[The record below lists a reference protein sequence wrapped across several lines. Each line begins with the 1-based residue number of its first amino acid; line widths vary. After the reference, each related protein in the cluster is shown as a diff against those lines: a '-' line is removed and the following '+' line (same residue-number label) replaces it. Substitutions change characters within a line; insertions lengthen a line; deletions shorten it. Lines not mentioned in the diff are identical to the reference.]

1 MYLHCAM
8 PIQSKTIK
16 NRTHF
21 LYSTEE
27 FKQTYPEYGKITQW
41 RSGKEGEWVL
51 TDDDHV
57 VQILKKGKIKGG
69 AGYIRCITGSFT
81 TTGIKKMYGTIPEN
95 IYTFSGTNEY
105 RKFQQRT
112 ESTSRENLFA
122 RYVASGKDVV
132 EAYLDVYN
140 TTNVDYAKHRAGKL
154 LKTERVLKMITEE
167 TKKVLEEEGVT
178 ASYII
183 QKFKQ
188 VADIGDR
195 DSDVLRSLEC
205 LSKISGLYDTQ
216 DTKKQE
222 LTVWGG
228 FSPEQLKQV
237 SDEKLIAH
245 GEKDG

>member
-1 MYLHCAM
+1 MS
-8 PIQSKTIK
+8 QSKTIK
-16 NRTHF
+16 NRTHY

-27 FKQTYPEYGKITQW
+27 FNQTYPQYGKILHW
-41 RSGKEGEWVL
+41 RSGKEREWVL
-51 TDDDHV
+51 TDDDYV

-69 AGYIRCITGSFT
+69 QQYIRCITGSYVT
-81 TTGIKKMYGTIPEN
+81 SGVKKMYGTISEN

-105 RKFQQRT
+105 RKFKNKT
-112 ESTSRENLFA
+112 DSTSREHLFA
-122 RYVASGKDVV
+122 RYVSSGKDVV
-132 EAYLDVYN
+132 ESYLDAYN
-140 TTNVDYAKHRAGKL
+140 TTNVDYAKQRAGKL

-167 TKKVLEEEGVT
+167 TKKVLEEEGVS

-205 LSKISGLYDTQ
+205 LAKISGLYDTQ

-237 SDEKLIAH
+237 DSEQLIAH
-245 GEKDG
+245 GEKEDG

>member
-1 MYLHCAM
+1 MGF
-8 PIQSKTIK
+8 QSKTIK
-16 NRTHF
+16 NRTHI

-27 FKQTYPEYGKITQW
+27 FKQTYPEYGKIKHW
-41 RSGKEGEWVL
+41 RAGNEGDWVL

-69 AGYIRCITGSFT
+69 QRYIRCICGSFVT
-81 TTGIKKMYGTIPEN
+81 SGVKKMYGTIAEN

-105 RKFQQRT
+105 RKFIKRNNT
-112 ESTSRENLFA
+112 TSRENLFA
-122 RYVASGKDVV
+122 RYVSSGKDVV
-132 EAYLDVYN
+132 DSYLTAYN
-140 TTNVDYAKHRAGKL
+140 TDNVEYAKQRSSKL
-154 LKTERVLKMITEE
+154 LKTDRILKMISEE
-167 TKKVLEEEGVT
+167 TKKVLEEEGVSS
-178 ASYII
+178 SYII

-205 LSKISGLYDTQ
+205 LAKISGLYDTQ

-222 LTVWGG
+222 LTIWGG
-228 FSPEQLKQV
+228 FSPEQLKQAD
-237 SDEKLIAH
+237 SEKLIAH